1 MTPHNNPSGVPESV
15 NLTGTPIVRKERIMA
30 NYYATVRT
38 NYFHVKSPDEFKK
51 MLMDVEGEDSV
62 LLFEETDENGQ
73 PIFGFGCC
81 GTIYGIPKGEDEETD
96 YDFFIEKLQACVA
109 DDDAVI
115 ILEAG
120 YEKLRYV
127 IATALVVTSSD
138 TFFVSAEDVAIE
150 KAREMLKND
159 KWDTCCEY

>member
-1 MTPHNNPSGVPESV
+1 
-15 NLTGTPIVRKERIMA
+15 MA
-30 NYYATVRT
+30 NYYATIRT

-73 PIFGFGCC
+73 PIFGFGCSGC
-81 GTIYGIPKGEDEETD
+81 IYGISKGEDEETD
-96 YDFFIEKLQACVA
+96 YDLFIERLQDCVA
-109 DDDAVI
+109 DDDAII

-127 IATALVVTSSD
+127 IATALVVTSTD
-138 TFFVSAEDVAIE
+138 TFLVSAEDVAID
-150 KAREMLKND
+150 KARELLKN
-159 KWDTCCEY
+159 KEWDTCCEY